1 MIFILWF
8 VIPTY
13 NFNIFKL
20 YWKKTLRFS
29 RDCVWNSIFVSSLP
43 LSLLKH
49 SSWVTVNG
57 GVYTVEHIFALS
69 SSHESSTVSIFF
81 SQVHTVNTHVF
92 SIRARFHIHF
102 KDISNTAKLY
112 IHNICLWQ
120 EWYDMMDQKE
130 MTYINV
136 V

>member
-1 MIFILWF
+1 MNARTTAWKQCEDFIPNAERWHTRLNT
-8 VIPTY
+8 ILL
-13 NFNIFKL
+13 IAL
-20 YWKKTLRFS
+20 HMS
-29 RDCVWNSIFVSSLP
+29 R
-43 LSLLKH
+43 LLH
-49 SSWVTVNG
+49 PS
-57 GVYTVEHIFALS
+57 
-69 SSHESSTVSIFF
+69 FF
-81 SQVHTVNTHVF
+81 SQVHIVNTHVF